1 MRVIRN
7 NTENKLVE
15 EAQKIWEI
23 DCEHCGSEL
32 EITEED
38 AHVGALGGMYITCPC
53 CGKES
58 WVYLL
63 DGIDLTIDNIEF
75 PTHFDRTSSEH
86 GDAKEVSAVEIKKEI
101 QRGIEYLRQHTDED
115 DWFTEHG
122 DLYLNVRKY
131 PDDEEYWVVVTKD
144 FYHTYIPFEKEDF

>member
-7 NTENKLVE
+7 NTGNRLVE
-15 EAQKIWEI
+15 ETPKVWEI
-23 DCEHCGSEL
+23 QCEHCKSEL

-38 AHVGALGGMYITCPC
+38 THVGALGCMYITCPC

-58 WVYLL
+58 YVHLL

-75 PTHFDRTSSEH
+75 PTHFHRTSSEH
-86 GDAKEVSAVEIKKEI
+86 GDAKEISAVEIKQDI
-101 QRGIEYLRQHTDED
+101 RRGIEYLRKNQDEL

-122 DLYLNVRKY
+122 DLYLTVRKY
-131 PDDEEYWVVVTKD
+131 PGDEEYWVVITKD
-144 FYHTYIPFEKEDF
+144 FYHTYISFDKEDY